1 MFNLKKNKANTSKQT
16 QQNNR
21 VKDQKEQSMQEIKTT
36 TNMIYKL
43 EILTP

>member
-21 VKDQKEQSMQEIKTT
+21 VKDQKEQSRIPCKKSKQQQI
-36 TNMIYKL
+36 
-43 EILTP
+43 